1 MISEFD
7 LLPPLMDL
15 AAKYYP
21 TAAPIRQ
28 RLIWRCPNG
37 SNLFLY
43 VKSFYCFQLQS
54 CLDCT
59 SEREWL
65 FVELEMDDSIE
76 WNWDGKKSIIRTN
89 GILVSLMTFHFLSIS
104 AYEMA
109 NSGTGKECKK
119 PPHKPDTGI
128 KIFPKFGTGKGM
140 KNPIPQFER
149 RNKNISKIRDRQRN
163 ENSIPDLIQE
173 QESVAFIPGNGRERE
188 FPLTTAWLSS
198 FENSS

>member
-7 LLPPLMDL
+7 LVLPLIDL

-21 TAAPIRQ
+21 NASPIRQ
-28 RLIWRCPNG
+28 RLIWKCPNG

-54 CLDCT
+54 WLDCT
-59 SEREWL
+59 GERERL

-119 PPHKPDTGI
+119 PPHKSGTGI
-128 KIFPKFGTGKGM
+128 KIFPKFATGKGM
-140 KNPIPQFER
+140 KNPIPQFEHSTGCPR
-149 RNKNISKIRDRQRN
+149 PYKHKGWISPLGWKSTPF
-163 ENSIPDLIQE
+163 SIVFQKGGDIPPIQ
-173 QESVAFIPGNGRERE
+173 G
-188 FPLTTAWLSS
+188 
-198 FENSS
+198 